1 MTLAC
6 FPHPVADSRHLCVW
20 GSCRFLAA
28 LVPSALLSLGEG
40 VWIRYVARDN
50 SPSWTGTRQPSLKGM
65 QRVAAGERLFL
76 SLMNY

>member
-6 FPHPVADSRHLCVW
+6 FPHPVARLPTLVRL
-20 GSCRFLAA
+20 G
-28 LVPSALLSLGEG
+28 LVPISRRTCPVSLLSLGEG